1 MLSVVAIVAG
11 CGSAAPSASSTA
23 RSDDPLTLPEIAIVA
38 ETLPG
43 TLDGPWPLSI
53 ARGAHGWL
61 LPFSDG
67 GAVHARLVG
76 DDGSRDDRFID
87 NGTLVGAAAL
97 RDGFAVVVAT
107 AGAAR
112 VHFLAGDGS
121 DTVVSAPLDGDAVP
135 AIASDGTRVL
145 FGATHGGQVAIEQ
158 PTPLTATLTLV
169 GRDGARVIDLGAV
182 ATAPVPWGDARGFI
196 VSRELLVDDNGA
208 FSLAPGHQV
217 RDARIFRKPIAAGTQ
232 PTSDI
237 ISLDG
242 NGWLTIDG
250 LVGWAGRDDAGARL
264 EVVTSDGRALLEVG
278 DDLTSRSRHALP
290 STTIGDGGQSWV
302 AAVSGAHVVWASTL
316 ENDPVF
322 AVLDMSGDASAM
334 QPASGVV
341 RLAHATSRTTIVS
354 PGEQSLLLAWTES
367 DGAVRYSIVQW

>member
-1 MLSVVAIVAG
+1 MWSVVAIVAG
-11 CGSAAPSASSTA
+11 CGRVTQPRPSTA
-23 RSDDPLTLPEIAIVA
+23 RSDDPLTLPEIAIAA
-38 ETLPG
+38 EALPG
-43 TLDGPWPLSI
+43 TLDGAWPLSI

-76 DDGSRDDRFID
+76 DDGARDDRFID
-87 NGTLVGAAAL
+87 RGTLVGAAAL
-97 RDGFAVVVAT
+97 SDGFAIVVA
-107 AGAAR
+107 ADGAAR
-112 VHFLAGDGS
+112 VHFVAADGS

-135 AIASDGTRVL
+135 GIASDGARVL
-145 FGATHGGQVAIEQ
+145 FGATHGGQIAIEQ

-196 VSRELLVDDNGA
+196 VSYELLVDDSGA

-232 PTSDI
+232 PTSDV

-264 EVVTSDGRALLEVG
+264 EVVTAGGRALLEVG
-278 DDLTSRSRHALP
+278 DDLTSRSRRALP

-302 AAVSGAHVVWASTL
+302 AAVSGAHVVWASTV

-322 AVLDMSGDASAM
+322 AILDANAM
-334 QPASGVV
+334 QPTSGVV

-354 PGEQSLLLAWTES
+354 PGEGSLLLAWTES
-367 DGAVRYSIVQW
+367 ESAVRYSIVQW